1 MKKIKFI
8 ALAFLALTLG
18 SCMGDSYADPDLTEK
33 VPAAPWGNNSLK
45 EKNVISIA
53 DLKTQF
59 ATVIANSSYKLIE
72 KDMMIKAVVTGN
84 DVSGNIYN
92 QVSVQDASGA
102 IIIAINGSGLSGYLP
117 VGQEI
122 LVNLKGL
129 YIGSY
134 KKLPQIGG
142 VNTKISDGTLSMG
155 KIERAVWNQHFKIL
169 NPGEAD
175 ASTVEPEEFD
185 KTKLN
190 NSTKEEKA
198 AFAAYMEANVGKLMT
213 LKKVKFASANG
224 TNVWAPDDSNTS
236 LELIDAETGK
246 KISSSN
252 LVVRNSGY
260 SKFANEVVP
269 QGVFDITG
277 IFTRFGDTWQIV
289 LRNTDDLKS
298 VVLAY
303 LSEPFDASQ
312 GNFTIDNIKLAEGV
326 EFVWKWASAAYGMKA
341 SGYVNSTKY
350 DLQSRLKSPAI
361 DLKSAKSAKLMF
373 DQAINFSSDIKQE
386 CKVQISTDGK
396 TWTDLDVQGYPTG
409 DNWDFVSSTADLT
422 KYCGKTIYIGFLYS
436 STPTSAP
443 TWEVKNFAV
452 K

>member
-18 SCMGDSYADPDLTEK
+18 ACMGDGYADPDLTEK
-33 VPAAPWGNNSLK
+33 VPASPWGNNSLR

-59 ATVIANSSYKLIE
+59 ATIINSDNGYKQIE

-142 VNTKISDGTLSMG
+142 VNTKLSDGSLGMG
-155 KIERAVWNQHFKIL
+155 KIERAIWNEHFKIL

-175 ASTVEPEEFD
+175 ASTVVPEEFD
-185 KTKLN
+185 LTKL
-190 NSTKEEKA
+190 TD
-198 AFAAYMEANVGKLMT
+198 AAYMDANVGKLMT

-224 TNVWAPDDSNTS
+224 TNVWAPDDTNTS

-277 IFTRFGDTWQIV
+277 IFTRYNNTWQIV

-312 GNFTIDNIKLAEGV
+312 GNFTIDNIKLADGV

-341 SGYVNSTKY
+341 SGYVNGSKQE
-350 DLQSRLKSPAI
+350 LQSRLKSPAI

-373 DQAINFSSDIKQE
+373 DQAINYASDIKQE

-396 TWTDLDVQGYPTG
+396 TWTDLDVQGYPAG
-409 DNWDFVSSTADLT
+409 NSWDFVSSTADLT

-436 STPTSAP
+436 SSPTGAP

>member
-18 SCMGDSYADPDLTEK
+18 SCMGDGYADPDLTEK
-33 VPAAPWGNNSLK
+33 VPAAPYGNNSLR

-59 ATVIANSSYKLIE
+59 ATIINSDNGYKLIE

-142 VNTKISDGTLSMG
+142 VNTKLSDGSLGMG
-155 KIERAVWNQHFKIL
+155 KIERAIWNEHFKIL

-175 ASTVEPEEFD
+175 ASTVVPEEFD
-185 KTKLN
+185 LTKL
-190 NSTKEEKA
+190 TD
-198 AFAAYMEANVGKLMT
+198 AAYMDANVGKLMT

-224 TNVWAPDDSNTS
+224 TNVWAPDDTNTS

-277 IFTRFGDTWQIV
+277 IFTRYNNTWQIV
-289 LRNTDDLKS
+289 LRSTDDLKS

-312 GNFTIDNIKLAEGV
+312 GNFTIDNIKLADGV

-341 SGYVNSTKY
+341 SGYVNGSKQE
-350 DLQSRLKSPAI
+350 LQSRLKSPAI

-373 DQAINFSSDIKQE
+373 DQAINFASDMKQE

-396 TWTDLDVQGYPTG
+396 TWTDLGVQGYPTE
-409 DNWDFVSSTADLT
+409 NSWTFVSSTADLT

-436 STPTSAP
+436 SSPTSAP

>member
-18 SCMGDSYADPDLTEK
+18 SCMGDGYADPDLTEK
-33 VPAAPWGNNSLK
+33 VPAAPYGNNSLR

-59 ATVIANSSYKLIE
+59 ATIINSDNGYKLIE

-122 LVNLKGL
+122 LVSLKGL

-142 VNTKISDGTLSMG
+142 VNTKLSDGSLGMG
-155 KIERAVWNQHFKIL
+155 KIERAIWNEHFKIL

-175 ASTVEPEEFD
+175 ASTVVPEEFD
-185 KTKLN
+185 LTKL
-190 NSTKEEKA
+190 TDA
-198 AFAAYMEANVGKLMT
+198 ANMDANVGKLMT

-277 IFTRFGDTWQIV
+277 IFTRYNNTWQIV
-289 LRNTDDLKS
+289 LRSTDDLKQ

-312 GNFTIDNIKLAEGV
+312 GNFTIDNIKLADGV

-341 SGYVNSTKY
+341 SGYVNGSKQE
-350 DLQSRLKSPAI
+350 LQSRLKSPAI

-373 DQAINFSSDIKQE
+373 DQAINFASDMKQE

-396 TWTDLDVQGYPTG
+396 TWTDLDVQGYPTE
-409 DNWDFVSSTADLT
+409 NSWTFVSSTADLT

-436 STPTSAP
+436 SSPTGAP

>member
-18 SCMGDSYADPDLTEK
+18 SCMGDSYADPDLTDK
-33 VPAAPWGNNSLK
+33 VPAAPYGNNSLK

-72 KDMMIKAVVTGN
+72 KDMMLKAVVTGN

-185 KTKLN
+185 KTKLTDN
-190 NSTKEEKA
+190 
-198 AFAAYMEANVGKLMT
+198 AYMEANVCKLMT

-224 TNVWAPDDSNTS
+224 TNVWAPKDTNTS

-246 KISSSN
+246 RISSSN

-289 LRNTDDLKS
+289 LRNTDDLK
-298 VVLAY
+298 A
-303 LSEPFDASQ
+303 SETGGTLEKPYTVAQALEKINAGTAGDAKVYATGIIVKVKDVDTGTY
-312 GNFTIDNIKLAEGV
+312 GNGT
-326 EFVWKWASAAYGMKA
+326 FV
-341 SGYVNSTKY
+341 
-350 DLQSRLKSPAI
+350 I
-361 DLKSAKSAKLMF
+361 
-373 DQAINFSSDIKQE
+373 SD
-386 CKVQISTDGK
+386 DGK
-396 TWTDLDVQGYPTG
+396 DTE
-409 DNWDFVSSTADLT
+409 
-422 KYCGKTIYIGFLYS
+422 GKTL
-436 STPTSAP
+436 
-443 TWEVKNFAV
+443 EVFRCFNIDGAKWTEETKGILVPGKKVVVSGTLLDYNGT
-452 K
+452 KEIKGGNLISIK

>member
-18 SCMGDSYADPDLTEK
+18 SCMGDGYADPDLTVK
-33 VPAAPWGNNSLK
+33 VPAAPYGNNSLR

-59 ATVIANSSYKLIE
+59 ATIINSDNGYKQIE

-142 VNTKISDGTLSMG
+142 VNTKLSDGSLGMG
-155 KIERAVWNQHFKIL
+155 KIERAIWNEHFKIL

-175 ASTVEPEEFD
+175 ASTVVPEEFD
-185 KTKLN
+185 LTKL
-190 NSTKEEKA
+190 SD
-198 AFAAYMEANVGKLMT
+198 AAYMEANVCKLMT

-224 TNVWAPDDSNTS
+224 TNVWAPDDTNTS

-277 IFTRFGDTWQIV
+277 IFTRYNNTWQIV
-289 LRNTDDLKS
+289 LRSTDDLKS

-312 GNFTIDNIKLAEGV
+312 GNFTIDNIKLADGV

-341 SGYVNSTKY
+341 SGYVNGSKQE
-350 DLQSRLKSPAI
+350 LQSRLKSPAI

-373 DQAINFSSDIKQE
+373 DQAINFASDMKQE

-396 TWTDLDVQGYPTG
+396 TWTDLDVQGYPTE
-409 DNWDFVSSTADLT
+409 NSWTFVSSTADLT

-436 STPTSAP
+436 SSPTSAP

>member
-18 SCMGDSYADPDLTEK
+18 SCMGDGYADPDLTDK
-33 VPAAPWGNNSLK
+33 VPAAPYGNNSLR

-59 ATVIANSSYKLIE
+59 ATVINSDNGYKQIE

-142 VNTKISDGTLSMG
+142 VNTKLSDGSLGMG
-155 KIERAVWNQHFKIL
+155 KIERAIWNEHFKIL

-175 ASTVEPEEFD
+175 ANTVVPEEFD
-185 KTKLN
+185 LTKL
-190 NSTKEEKA
+190 TD
-198 AFAAYMEANVGKLMT
+198 AAYMNANVGKLMT

-224 TNVWAPDDSNTS
+224 TNVWAPDDTNTS

-277 IFTRFGDTWQIV
+277 IFTRYNNTWQIV
-289 LRNTDDLKS
+289 LRNTDDLKP

-312 GNFTIDNIKLAEGV
+312 GNFTIDNIKLADGV

-341 SGYVNSTKY
+341 SGYVNGSKQE
-350 DLQSRLKSPAI
+350 LQSRLKSPAI

-373 DQAINFSSDIKQE
+373 DQAINYASDIKQE

-396 TWTDLDVQGYPTG
+396 TWTDLDVQGYPAG
-409 DNWDFVSSTADLT
+409 NSWDFVSSTADLT

-436 STPTSAP
+436 STPTGAP

>member
-18 SCMGDSYADPDLTEK
+18 SCMGDGYADPDLTEK
-33 VPAAPWGNNSLK
+33 VPASPWGNNSLR

-59 ATVIANSSYKLIE
+59 ATVINSDNGYKQIE

-142 VNTKISDGTLSMG
+142 VNTKLSDGSLGIG
-155 KIERAVWNQHFKIL
+155 KIERAIWNEHFKIL

-185 KTKLN
+185 LTKL
-190 NSTKEEKA
+190 TD
-198 AFAAYMEANVGKLMT
+198 AAYMDANVCKLMT

-224 TNVWAPDDSNTS
+224 TNVWAPDDTNTS

-246 KISSSN
+246 RISSSN

-277 IFTRFGDTWQIV
+277 IFTRYNNTWQIV

-312 GNFTIDNIKLAEGV
+312 GNFTIDNIKLADGV
-326 EFVWKWASAAYGMKA
+326 EFVNGSKQE
-341 SGYVNSTKY
+341 
-350 DLQSRLKSPAI
+350 LQSRLKSPAI

-373 DQAINFSSDIKQE
+373 DQAINFASDMKQE

-396 TWTDLDVQGYPTG
+396 TWTDLDVQGYPTE
-409 DNWDFVSSTADLT
+409 NSWTFVSSTADLT
-422 KYCGKTIYIGFLYS
+422 KYCGKTIYIGFFYS
-436 STPTSAP
+436 STPTGAP
-443 TWEVKNFAV
+443 TWEVKNFVV

>member
-18 SCMGDSYADPDLTEK
+18 SCMGDGYADPDLTEK
-33 VPAAPWGNNSLK
+33 VPAAPYGNNSLR

-59 ATVIANSSYKLIE
+59 ATIINSDNGYKLIE

-142 VNTKISDGTLSMG
+142 VNTKLSDGSLGMG
-155 KIERAVWNQHFKIL
+155 KIERAIWNEHFKIL

-175 ASTVEPEEFD
+175 ASTVVPEEFD
-185 KTKLN
+185 LTKLN
-190 NSTKEEKA
+190 NLTKEEKA
-198 AFAAYMEANVGKLMT
+198 AFAAYMEANVCKLMT

-224 TNVWAPDDSNTS
+224 TNVWASDDTNTS
-236 LELIDAETGK
+236 LELIDAETGTRINK
-246 KISSSN
+246 NN

-260 SKFANEVVP
+260 SKFANEVIP

-277 IFTRFGDTWQIV
+277 IFTRFGNTWQIV
-289 LRNTDDLKS
+289 LRNTDDLK
-298 VVLAY
+298 A
-303 LSEPFDASQ
+303 SETGGTLEKPYTVAQALEKINAGTAGDAKVYATGIIVKVKDVDTGTY
-312 GNFTIDNIKLAEGV
+312 GNGT
-326 EFVWKWASAAYGMKA
+326 FV
-341 SGYVNSTKY
+341 
-350 DLQSRLKSPAI
+350 I
-361 DLKSAKSAKLMF
+361 
-373 DQAINFSSDIKQE
+373 SD
-386 CKVQISTDGK
+386 DGK
-396 TWTDLDVQGYPTG
+396 DTE
-409 DNWDFVSSTADLT
+409 
-422 KYCGKTIYIGFLYS
+422 GKTL
-436 STPTSAP
+436 
-443 TWEVKNFAV
+443 EVFRCFNINGAKWTEETKGILVPGKKVVVSGTLLDYNGT
-452 K
+452 KEIKGGNLISIK

>member
-18 SCMGDSYADPDLTEK
+18 SCMGDGYADPDLTEK
-33 VPAAPWGNNSLK
+33 VPASPWGNNSLR

-59 ATVIANSSYKLIE
+59 ATIINSDNGYKQIE
-72 KDMMIKAVVTGN
+72 KDMMVKAVVTGN

-142 VNTKISDGTLSMG
+142 VNTKLSDGSLGMG
-155 KIERAVWNQHFKIL
+155 KIERAIWNEHFKIL

-175 ASTVEPEEFD
+175 ASTVVPEEFD
-185 KTKLN
+185 LTKL
-190 NSTKEEKA
+190 TD
-198 AFAAYMEANVGKLMT
+198 AAYMEANVGKLMT

-224 TNVWAPDDSNTS
+224 TNVWAPDDTNTS

-277 IFTRFGDTWQIV
+277 IFTRYNNTWQIV
-289 LRNTDDLKS
+289 LRSTDDLKS

-312 GNFTIDNIKLAEGV
+312 GNFTIDNIKLADGV

-341 SGYVNSTKY
+341 SGYVNGSKQE
-350 DLQSRLKSPAI
+350 LQSRLKSPAI

-373 DQAINFSSDIKQE
+373 DQAINFASDMKQE

-396 TWTDLDVQGYPTG
+396 TWTDLDVQGYPTE
-409 DNWDFVSSTADLT
+409 NSWTFVSSTADLT

-436 STPTSAP
+436 SSPTSAP

>member
-45 EKNVISIA
+45 EKNLISIA

-185 KTKLN
+185 LTKL
-190 NSTKEEKA
+190 TDK
-198 AFAAYMEANVGKLMT
+198 AYMEANVCKLMT

-224 TNVWAPDDSNTS
+224 TNVWAPKDTNTS
-236 LELIDAETGK
+236 LELIDAESGK
-246 KISSSN
+246 KINSSN

-289 LRNTDDLKS
+289 LRNTDDLKAAQTGGTLEKPYT
-298 VVLAY
+298 VAQALEKINAGTAG
-303 LSEPFDASQ
+303 DAKVYATGIIVKVKDVNTGTY
-312 GNFTIDNIKLAEGV
+312 GNGT
-326 EFVWKWASAAYGMKA
+326 FV
-341 SGYVNSTKY
+341 
-350 DLQSRLKSPAI
+350 I
-361 DLKSAKSAKLMF
+361 
-373 DQAINFSSDIKQE
+373 SD
-386 CKVQISTDGK
+386 DGK
-396 TWTDLDVQGYPTG
+396 DTE
-409 DNWDFVSSTADLT
+409 
-422 KYCGKTIYIGFLYS
+422 GKTL
-436 STPTSAP
+436 
-443 TWEVKNFAV
+443 EVFRCYNIDGAKWTEETKGILVPGKKVVVSGILLDYNGT
-452 K
+452 KEIKGGNLISIK

>member
-18 SCMGDSYADPDLTEK
+18 SCMGDSYADPDLTDK
-33 VPAAPWGNNSLK
+33 VPAAPYGNNSLR

-185 KTKLN
+185 KTKL
-190 NSTKEEKA
+190 TDK
-198 AFAAYMEANVGKLMT
+198 AYMEANVCKLMT

-224 TNVWAPDDSNTS
+224 TNVWAPKDTNTS
-236 LELIDAETGK
+236 LELIDAESGK
-246 KISSSN
+246 KINSSN

-289 LRNTDDLKS
+289 LRNTDDLKAAQTGGTLEKPYT
-298 VVLAY
+298 VAQALEKINAGTAG
-303 LSEPFDASQ
+303 DAKVYATGIIVKVKDVNTGMY
-312 GNFTIDNIKLAEGV
+312 GNGT
-326 EFVWKWASAAYGMKA
+326 FV
-341 SGYVNSTKY
+341 
-350 DLQSRLKSPAI
+350 I
-361 DLKSAKSAKLMF
+361 
-373 DQAINFSSDIKQE
+373 SD
-386 CKVQISTDGK
+386 DGK
-396 TWTDLDVQGYPTG
+396 DTE
-409 DNWDFVSSTADLT
+409 
-422 KYCGKTIYIGFLYS
+422 GKTL
-436 STPTSAP
+436 
-443 TWEVKNFAV
+443 EVFRCFNIDGAKWTEETKGILVPGKKVVVSGTLLDYNGT
-452 K
+452 KEIKGGNLISIK

>member
-18 SCMGDSYADPDLTEK
+18 SCMGDGYADPDLTDK
-33 VPAAPWGNNSLK
+33 VPAAPYGNNSLR

-59 ATVIANSSYKLIE
+59 ATVINSDNGYKQIE

-84 DVSGNIYN
+84 DISGNIYN

-142 VNTKISDGTLSMG
+142 VNTKLSDGSLGMG
-155 KIERAVWNQHFKIL
+155 KIERAIWNEHFKIL

-175 ASTVEPEEFD
+175 ASTVVPEEFD
-185 KTKLN
+185 RTKLN
-190 NSTKEEKA
+190 NLTKEEKA

-224 TNVWAPDDSNTS
+224 TNVWAPGDTNTS

-246 KISSSN
+246 RINKNN

-260 SKFANEVVP
+260 SKFANEVIP

-277 IFTRFGDTWQIV
+277 IFTRYHNKDYDTWQIV
-289 LRNTDDLKS
+289 LRSTDDLK
-298 VVLAY
+298 A
-303 LSEPFDASQ
+303 SETGGTLEKPYTVAQALEKINAGTAGDAKVYATGIIVKVKDVDTGTY
-312 GNFTIDNIKLAEGV
+312 GNGT
-326 EFVWKWASAAYGMKA
+326 FV
-341 SGYVNSTKY
+341 
-350 DLQSRLKSPAI
+350 I
-361 DLKSAKSAKLMF
+361 
-373 DQAINFSSDIKQE
+373 SD
-386 CKVQISTDGK
+386 DGK
-396 TWTDLDVQGYPTG
+396 DTE
-409 DNWDFVSSTADLT
+409 
-422 KYCGKTIYIGFLYS
+422 GKTL
-436 STPTSAP
+436 
-443 TWEVKNFAV
+443 EVFRCYNIDGAKWTEETKGILVPGKKVVVSGTLLDYNGT
-452 K
+452 KEIKGGNLISIK

>member
-18 SCMGDSYADPDLTEK
+18 SCMGDSYADPDLTDK
-33 VPAAPWGNNSLK
+33 VPAAPWGNNSLR

-155 KIERAVWNQHFKIL
+155 KIERAIWNEHFKIL

-185 KTKLN
+185 LTKL
-190 NSTKEEKA
+190 TDK
-198 AFAAYMEANVGKLMT
+198 AYMEANVGKLMT

-224 TNVWAPDDSNTS
+224 TNVWAPNDTNTS
-236 LELIDAETGK
+236 LELINAETGK
-246 KISSSN
+246 RINSSN

-312 GNFTIDNIKLAEGV
+312 GNFTIDNVKLADGV

-373 DQAINFSSDIKQE
+373 DQAINFASDMKQE

-396 TWTDLDVQGYPTG
+396 TWTDLDVQGYPTE
-409 DNWDFVSSTADLT
+409 NSWTFVSSTADLT

-436 STPTSAP
+436 SSPTGAP

>member
-33 VPAAPWGNNSLK
+33 VPASPWGNNSLR

-59 ATVIANSSYKLIE
+59 ATIINSDNGYKQIE

-142 VNTKISDGTLSMG
+142 VNTKLSDGSLGMG
-155 KIERAVWNQHFKIL
+155 KIERAIWNEHFKIL

-175 ASTVEPEEFD
+175 ASTVVPEEFD
-185 KTKLN
+185 LTKL
-190 NSTKEEKA
+190 TDP
-198 AFAAYMEANVGKLMT
+198 AYMDANVGKLMT

-224 TNVWAPDDSNTS
+224 KNVWAPDDSNTS

-246 KISSSN
+246 RISSSN

-260 SKFANEVVP
+260 SKFANEVIP

-277 IFTRFGDTWQIV
+277 IFTRFGNTWQIV
-289 LRNTDDLKS
+289 LRSTDDLKS

-312 GNFTIDNIKLAEGV
+312 GNFTIDNIKLADGV

-341 SGYVNSTKY
+341 SGYVNGSKQE
-350 DLQSRLKSPAI
+350 LQSRLKSPAI

-373 DQAINFSSDIKQE
+373 DQAINFASDMKQE

-396 TWTDLDVQGYPTG
+396 TWTDLDVQGYPTE
-409 DNWDFVSSTADLT
+409 NSWTFVSSTADLT

-436 STPTSAP
+436 SSPTSAP

>member
-18 SCMGDSYADPDLTEK
+18 SCMGDGYADPDLTEK
-33 VPAAPWGNNSLK
+33 VPASPWGNNSLR

-59 ATVIANSSYKLIE
+59 ATVINSDNGYKQIE

-84 DVSGNIYN
+84 DISGNIYN

-142 VNTKISDGTLSMG
+142 VNTKLSDGSLGIG
-155 KIERAVWNQHFKIL
+155 KIERAIWNEHFKIL

-175 ASTVEPEEFD
+175 ASTVVPEEFD
-185 KTKLN
+185 LTKL
-190 NSTKEEKA
+190 TD
-198 AFAAYMEANVGKLMT
+198 AAYMDANVGKLMT

-224 TNVWAPDDSNTS
+224 TNVWAPDDTNTS

-277 IFTRFGDTWQIV
+277 IFTRYNNTWQIV
-289 LRNTDDLKS
+289 LRNTDDLKP

-312 GNFTIDNIKLAEGV
+312 GNFTIDNIKLADGV

-341 SGYVNSTKY
+341 SGYVNGSKQE
-350 DLQSRLKSPAI
+350 LQSRLKSPAI

-373 DQAINFSSDIKQE
+373 DQAINYASDIKQE

-396 TWTDLDVQGYPTG
+396 TWTDLDVQGYPAG
-409 DNWDFVSSTADLT
+409 NSWDFVSSTADLT

-436 STPTSAP
+436 STPTGAP

>member
-18 SCMGDSYADPDLTEK
+18 SCMGDGYADPDLTEK
-33 VPAAPWGNNSLK
+33 VPAAPYGNNSLR

-59 ATVIANSSYKLIE
+59 ATIINSDNGYKLIE

-142 VNTKISDGTLSMG
+142 VNTKLSDGSLGMG
-155 KIERAVWNQHFKIL
+155 KIERAIWNEHFKIL

-175 ASTVEPEEFD
+175 ASTVVPEEFD
-185 KTKLN
+185 LTKL
-190 NSTKEEKA
+190 TD
-198 AFAAYMEANVGKLMT
+198 AAYMDANVGKLMT

-224 TNVWAPDDSNTS
+224 TNVWAPDDTNTS

-277 IFTRFGDTWQIV
+277 IFTRYNNTWQIV
-289 LRNTDDLKS
+289 LRSTDDLKS

-312 GNFTIDNIKLAEGV
+312 GNFTIDNIKQADGV

-341 SGYVNSTKY
+341 SGYVNGSKQE
-350 DLQSRLKSPAI
+350 LQSRLKSPAI

-373 DQAINFSSDIKQE
+373 DQAINFASDMKQE

-396 TWTDLDVQGYPTG
+396 TWTDLDVQGYPAG
-409 DNWDFVSSTADLT
+409 NSWDFVSSTADLT

-436 STPTSAP
+436 STPTGAP

>member
-18 SCMGDSYADPDLTEK
+18 SCMGDGYADPDLTEK
-33 VPAAPWGNNSLK
+33 VPAAPYGNNSLR

-59 ATVIANSSYKLIE
+59 ATVINSDNGYKQIE

-142 VNTKISDGTLSMG
+142 VNTKLSDGSLGMG
-155 KIERAVWNQHFKIL
+155 KIERAIWNEHFKIL

-175 ASTVEPEEFD
+175 ASTVVPEEFD
-185 KTKLN
+185 LTKL
-190 NSTKEEKA
+190 TDP
-198 AFAAYMEANVGKLMT
+198 AYMDANVGKLMT

-224 TNVWAPDDSNTS
+224 TNVWAPDDTNTS

-246 KISSSN
+246 RINKNN

-277 IFTRFGDTWQIV
+277 IFTRYNNTWQIV
-289 LRNTDDLKS
+289 LRSTDDLKS

-312 GNFTIDNIKLAEGV
+312 GNFTIDNIKLADGV

-341 SGYVNSTKY
+341 SGYVNGSKQE
-350 DLQSRLKSPAI
+350 LQSRLKSPAI

-373 DQAINFSSDIKQE
+373 DQAINFASDMKQE

-396 TWTDLDVQGYPTG
+396 TWTDLDVQGYPTE
-409 DNWDFVSSTADLT
+409 NSWTFVSSTADLT

-436 STPTSAP
+436 SSPTSAP

>member
-18 SCMGDSYADPDLTEK
+18 SCMGDGYADPDLTEK
-33 VPAAPWGNNSLK
+33 VPASPWGNNSLR

-59 ATVIANSSYKLIE
+59 ATIINSDNGYKLIE

-142 VNTKISDGTLSMG
+142 VNTKLSDGSLGMG
-155 KIERAVWNQHFKIL
+155 KIERAIWNEHFKIL
-169 NPGEAD
+169 NPSEAD
-175 ASTVEPEEFD
+175 ASTVVPEEFD
-185 KTKLN
+185 LTKL
-190 NSTKEEKA
+190 TD
-198 AFAAYMEANVGKLMT
+198 AAYMDANVGKLMT

-224 TNVWAPDDSNTS
+224 TNVWAPDDTNTS

-246 KISSSN
+246 RINKNN

-277 IFTRFGDTWQIV
+277 IFTRFGNTWQIV

-312 GNFTIDNIKLAEGV
+312 GNFTIDNIKLADGV

-341 SGYVNSTKY
+341 SGYVNGSKQE
-350 DLQSRLKSPAI
+350 LQSRLKSPAI

-373 DQAINFSSDIKQE
+373 DQAINFASDMKQE

-396 TWTDLDVQGYPTG
+396 TWTDLDVQGYPTE
-409 DNWDFVSSTADLT
+409 NSWTFVSSTADLT

-436 STPTSAP
+436 SSPTSAP

>member
-18 SCMGDSYADPDLTEK
+18 SCMGDGYADPDLTEK
-33 VPAAPWGNNSLK
+33 VPASPWGNNSLK

-59 ATVIANSSYKLIE
+59 ATVINSDNGYKQIE

-142 VNTKISDGTLSMG
+142 VNTKLSDGSLGMG
-155 KIERAVWNQHFKIL
+155 KIERAIWNEHFKIL

-175 ASTVEPEEFD
+175 ASTVVPEEFD
-185 KTKLN
+185 LTKL
-190 NSTKEEKA
+190 TD
-198 AFAAYMEANVGKLMT
+198 AAYMEANVGKLMT

-224 TNVWAPDDSNTS
+224 TNVWAPDDTNTS

-303 LSEPFDASQ
+303 ISEPFDASQ
-312 GNFTIDNIKLAEGV
+312 GNFTIDNIKLADGV

-341 SGYVNSTKY
+341 SGYVNNSKQE
-350 DLQSRLKSPAI
+350 LQSRLKSPAI

-373 DQAINFSSDIKQE
+373 DQAINFASDMKQE

-396 TWTDLDVQGYPTG
+396 TWTDLDVQGYPTE
-409 DNWDFVSSTADLT
+409 NSWTFVSSTADLT

>member
-18 SCMGDSYADPDLTEK
+18 SCMGDGYADPDLTEK
-33 VPAAPWGNNSLK
+33 VPASPWGNNSLR

-59 ATVIANSSYKLIE
+59 ATIINSDNGYKLIE

-142 VNTKISDGTLSMG
+142 VNTKLSDGSLGMG
-155 KIERAVWNQHFKIL
+155 KIERAIWNEHFKIL

-175 ASTVEPEEFD
+175 ASTVVPEEFD
-185 KTKLN
+185 LTKL
-190 NSTKEEKA
+190 TD
-198 AFAAYMEANVGKLMT
+198 AAYMDANVGKLMT

-289 LRNTDDLKS
+289 LRSTDDLKS

-303 LSEPFDASQ
+303 ISEPFDASQ
-312 GNFTIDNIKLAEGV
+312 GNFTIDNIKLADGV

-341 SGYVNSTKY
+341 SGYVNGSKQE
-350 DLQSRLKSPAI
+350 LQSRLKSPAI

-373 DQAINFSSDIKQE
+373 DQAINFASDMKQE

-396 TWTDLDVQGYPTG
+396 TWTDLDVQGYPTE
-409 DNWDFVSSTADLT
+409 NSWTFVSSTADLT
-422 KYCGKTIYIGFLYS
+422 KYCGKNIYIGFLYS
-436 STPTSAP
+436 SSPTGAP

>member
-18 SCMGDSYADPDLTEK
+18 SCMGDGYADPDLTEK
-33 VPAAPWGNNSLK
+33 VPAAPYGNNSLR

-59 ATVIANSSYKLIE
+59 ATIINSDNGYKQIE

-142 VNTKISDGTLSMG
+142 VNTKLSDGSLGIG
-155 KIERAVWNQHFKIL
+155 KIERAVWNEHFKIL

-175 ASTVEPEEFD
+175 ASTVVPEEFD
-185 KTKLN
+185 QTKL
-190 NSTKEEKA
+190 TD
-198 AFAAYMEANVGKLMT
+198 AAYMDANVGKLMT

-269 QGVFDITG
+269 KGVFDITG
-277 IFTRFGDTWQIV
+277 IFTRYNNTWQIV
-289 LRNTDDLKS
+289 LRSTDDLKS

-303 LSEPFDASQ
+303 ISELFDASQ
-312 GNFTIDNIKLAEGV
+312 GNFTIDNIKLADGV

-341 SGYVNSTKY
+341 SGYVNGSKQE
-350 DLQSRLKSPAI
+350 LQSRLKSPAI

-373 DQAINFSSDIKQE
+373 DQAINFASDMKQE

-396 TWTDLDVQGYPTG
+396 TWTDLDVQGYPTE
-409 DNWDFVSSTADLT
+409 NSWTFVSSTADLT

>member
-18 SCMGDSYADPDLTEK
+18 SCMGDGYADPDLTEK
-33 VPAAPWGNNSLK
+33 VPASPWGNNSLR

-59 ATVIANSSYKLIE
+59 ATIINSDNGYKQIE

-142 VNTKISDGTLSMG
+142 VNTKLSDGSLGMG
-155 KIERAVWNQHFKIL
+155 KIERAIWNEHFKIL

-175 ASTVEPEEFD
+175 ASTVVPEEFD
-185 KTKLN
+185 LTKL
-190 NSTKEEKA
+190 TD
-198 AFAAYMEANVGKLMT
+198 AAYMDANVGKLMT

-224 TNVWAPDDSNTS
+224 KNVWAPDDTNTS

-246 KISSSN
+246 RINKNN

-277 IFTRFGDTWQIV
+277 IFTRFGNTWQIV
-289 LRNTDDLKS
+289 LRSTDDLKS

-303 LSEPFDASQ
+303 ISEPFDASQ
-312 GNFTIDNIKLAEGV
+312 GNFTIDNIKLADGV

-341 SGYVNSTKY
+341 SGYVNGSKQE
-350 DLQSRLKSPAI
+350 LQSRLKSPAI

-373 DQAINFSSDIKQE
+373 DQAINFASDMKQE

-396 TWTDLDVQGYPTG
+396 TWTDLDVQGYPTE
-409 DNWDFVSSTADLT
+409 NSWTFVSSTADLT

-436 STPTSAP
+436 SSPTGAP

>member
-18 SCMGDSYADPDLTEK
+18 SCMGDGYADPDLTEK
-33 VPAAPWGNNSLK
+33 VPASPWGNNSLR

-59 ATVIANSSYKLIE
+59 ATIINSDNGYKQIE

-142 VNTKISDGTLSMG
+142 VNTKLSDGSLGMG
-155 KIERAVWNQHFKIL
+155 KIERAIWNEHFKIL

-175 ASTVEPEEFD
+175 ASTVVPEEFD
-185 KTKLN
+185 LTKL
-190 NSTKEEKA
+190 TD
-198 AFAAYMEANVGKLMT
+198 AAYMDANVGKLMT

-224 TNVWAPDDSNTS
+224 KNVWAPDDTNTS

-246 KISSSN
+246 RISSSN

-277 IFTRFGDTWQIV
+277 IFTRYNNTWQIV
-289 LRNTDDLKS
+289 LRSTDDLKS

-312 GNFTIDNIKLAEGV
+312 GNFTIDNIKLADGV

-341 SGYVNSTKY
+341 SGYVNGSKQE
-350 DLQSRLKSPAI
+350 LQSRLKSPAI

-373 DQAINFSSDIKQE
+373 DQAINFASDMKQE

-396 TWTDLDVQGYPTG
+396 TWTDLDVQGYPTE
-409 DNWDFVSSTADLT
+409 NSWTFVSSTADLT

-436 STPTSAP
+436 STPTGAP

>member
-18 SCMGDSYADPDLTEK
+18 SCMGDGYADPDLTEK
-33 VPAAPWGNNSLK
+33 VPASPWGNNSLR

-59 ATVIANSSYKLIE
+59 ATVINSDNGYKQIE

-142 VNTKISDGTLSMG
+142 VNTKLSDGSLGMG
-155 KIERAVWNQHFKIL
+155 KIERAIWNEHFKIL

-175 ASTVEPEEFD
+175 ASTVVPEEFD
-185 KTKLN
+185 LTKL
-190 NSTKEEKA
+190 TD
-198 AFAAYMEANVGKLMT
+198 AAYMEANVGKLMT

-224 TNVWAPDDSNTS
+224 TNVWAPGDTNTS
-236 LELIDAETGK
+236 LELIDAETGGTLEK
-246 KISSSN
+246 PYTVAQALEKIN
-252 LVVRNSGY
+252 AGTAGDAKVY
-260 SKFANEVVP
+260 A
-269 QGVFDITG
+269 TG
-277 IFTRFGDTWQIV
+277 IIVKVKDVDTG
-289 LRNTDDLKS
+289 T
-298 VVLAY
+298 Y
-303 LSEPFDASQ
+303 
-312 GNFTIDNIKLAEGV
+312 GNGT
-326 EFVWKWASAAYGMKA
+326 FV
-341 SGYVNSTKY
+341 
-350 DLQSRLKSPAI
+350 I
-361 DLKSAKSAKLMF
+361 
-373 DQAINFSSDIKQE
+373 SD
-386 CKVQISTDGK
+386 DGK
-396 TWTDLDVQGYPTG
+396 DTE
-409 DNWDFVSSTADLT
+409 
-422 KYCGKTIYIGFLYS
+422 GKTL
-436 STPTSAP
+436 
-443 TWEVKNFAV
+443 EVFRCYNIDGAKWTEETKGILVPGKKVVVSGTLLDYNGT
-452 K
+452 KEIKGGNLISIK

>member
-18 SCMGDSYADPDLTEK
+18 SCMGDGYAAPDLTEK
-33 VPAAPWGNNSLK
+33 VPAAPYGNNSLR

-59 ATVIANSSYKLIE
+59 ATIINSDNGYKQIE

-142 VNTKISDGTLSMG
+142 VNTKLSDGSLGMG
-155 KIERAVWNQHFKIL
+155 KIERAIWNEHFKIL

-175 ASTVEPEEFD
+175 ASMVVPEEFD
-185 KTKLN
+185 LTKL
-190 NSTKEEKA
+190 TD
-198 AFAAYMEANVGKLMT
+198 AAYMDANVGKLMT

-277 IFTRFGDTWQIV
+277 IFTRYNNTWQIV
-289 LRNTDDLKS
+289 LRSTDDLKQ

-312 GNFTIDNIKLAEGV
+312 GNFTIDNIKLADGV

-341 SGYVNSTKY
+341 SGYVNGSKQE
-350 DLQSRLKSPAI
+350 LQSRLKSPAI

-373 DQAINFSSDIKQE
+373 DQAINFASDIKQE

-396 TWTDLDVQGYPTG
+396 TWTDLDVQGYPAG
-409 DNWDFVSSTADLT
+409 NSWDFVASTADLT

>member
-18 SCMGDSYADPDLTEK
+18 SCMGDGYADPDLTEK
-33 VPAAPWGNNSLK
+33 VPASPWGNNSLR

-59 ATVIANSSYKLIE
+59 ATVINSDNGYKQIE

-142 VNTKISDGTLSMG
+142 VNTKLSDGSLGMG
-155 KIERAVWNQHFKIL
+155 KIERAIWNEHFKIL

-175 ASTVEPEEFD
+175 ASTVVPEEFD
-185 KTKLN
+185 LTKL
-190 NSTKEEKA
+190 TD
-198 AFAAYMEANVGKLMT
+198 AAYMDANVGKLMT

-224 TNVWAPDDSNTS
+224 TNVWAPDDTNTS

-246 KISSSN
+246 RISSSN

-269 QGVFDITG
+269 KGVFDITG

-303 LSEPFDASQ
+303 ISEPFDASQ
-312 GNFTIDNIKLAEGV
+312 GNFTIDNIKLADGV

-341 SGYVNSTKY
+341 SGYVNGSKQE
-350 DLQSRLKSPAI
+350 LQSRLKSPAI

-373 DQAINFSSDIKQE
+373 DQAINYASDMKQE

-396 TWTDLDVQGYPTG
+396 TWTDLDVQGYPTE
-409 DNWDFVSSTADLT
+409 NSWTFVSSTADLT

-436 STPTSAP
+436 SSPTGAP

>member
-18 SCMGDSYADPDLTEK
+18 SCMGDGYADPDLTEK
-33 VPAAPWGNNSLK
+33 VPASPWGNNSLR

-59 ATVIANSSYKLIE
+59 ATIINSDNGYKQIE

-122 LVNLKGL
+122 LINLKGL

-142 VNTKISDGTLSMG
+142 VNTKLSDGSLGMG
-155 KIERAVWNQHFKIL
+155 KIERAIWNEHFKIL

-175 ASTVEPEEFD
+175 ASTVVPEEFD
-185 KTKLN
+185 LTKL
-190 NSTKEEKA
+190 TD
-198 AFAAYMEANVGKLMT
+198 AAYMDANVGKLMT

-224 TNVWAPDDSNTS
+224 TNVWAPDDTNTS

-277 IFTRFGDTWQIV
+277 IFTRYNNTWQIV

-303 LSEPFDASQ
+303 ISEPFDASQ
-312 GNFTIDNIKLAEGV
+312 GNFTIDNIKLADGV

-341 SGYVNSTKY
+341 SGYVNGSKQE
-350 DLQSRLKSPAI
+350 LQSRLKSPAI

-373 DQAINFSSDIKQE
+373 DQAINYASDIKQE

-396 TWTDLDVQGYPTG
+396 TWTDLDVQGYPAG
-409 DNWDFVSSTADLT
+409 NSWDFVSSTADLT

-436 STPTSAP
+436 STPTGAP

>member
-18 SCMGDSYADPDLTEK
+18 SCMGDGYADPDLTEK
-33 VPAAPWGNNSLK
+33 VPASPWGNNSLR

-59 ATVIANSSYKLIE
+59 ATVINSDNGYKQIE

-84 DVSGNIYN
+84 DISGNIYN

-117 VGQEI
+117 VGQKI

-129 YIGSY
+129 YIGNY
-134 KKLPQIGG
+134 RKLPQIGG
-142 VNTKISDGTLSMG
+142 VNTKLSDGTLSMG
-155 KIERAVWNQHFKIL
+155 KIERAVWNEHFKIL

-175 ASTVEPEEFD
+175 ASTVVPEEFD
-185 KTKLN
+185 LTKL
-190 NSTKEEKA
+190 TD
-198 AFAAYMEANVGKLMT
+198 AAYMDANVGKLMT

-224 TNVWAPDDSNTS
+224 TNVWAPDDTNTS

-277 IFTRFGDTWQIV
+277 IFTRYNNTWQIV
-289 LRNTDDLKS
+289 LRSTDDLKS

-312 GNFTIDNIKLAEGV
+312 GNFTIDNIKLADGV

-341 SGYVNSTKY
+341 SGYVNGSKQE
-350 DLQSRLKSPAI
+350 LQSRLKSPAI

-373 DQAINFSSDIKQE
+373 DQAINYASDIKQE

-396 TWTDLDVQGYPTG
+396 TWTDLDVQGYPAG
-409 DNWDFVSSTADLT
+409 NSWDFVSSTADLT

-436 STPTSAP
+436 SSPTGAP

>member
-18 SCMGDSYADPDLTEK
+18 SCMGDGYADPDLTEK
-33 VPAAPWGNNSLK
+33 VPASPWGNNSLR

-59 ATVIANSSYKLIE
+59 ATIINSDNGYKQIE

-142 VNTKISDGTLSMG
+142 VNTKLSDGSLGMG
-155 KIERAVWNQHFKIL
+155 KIERAIWNEHFKIL

-175 ASTVEPEEFD
+175 ASTVVPEEFD
-185 KTKLN
+185 LTKL
-190 NSTKEEKA
+190 TD
-198 AFAAYMEANVGKLMT
+198 AAYMNANVGKLMT

-224 TNVWAPDDSNTS
+224 TNVWAPDDTNTS

-277 IFTRFGDTWQIV
+277 IFTRYNNTWQIV

-312 GNFTIDNIKLAEGV
+312 GNFTIDNIKLADGV

-341 SGYVNSTKY
+341 SGYVNGSKQE
-350 DLQSRLKSPAI
+350 LQSRLKSPAI

-373 DQAINFSSDIKQE
+373 DQAINYASDIKQE

-396 TWTDLDVQGYPTG
+396 TWTDLDVQGYPAG
-409 DNWDFVSSTADLT
+409 NSWDFVSSTADLT

-436 STPTSAP
+436 SSPTGAP

>member
-18 SCMGDSYADPDLTEK
+18 SCMGDGYADPDLTEK
-33 VPAAPWGNNSLK
+33 VPAAPWGNNSLR

-59 ATVIANSSYKLIE
+59 ATIINSDNGYKLIE

-142 VNTKISDGTLSMG
+142 VNTKLSDGSLGMG
-155 KIERAVWNQHFKIL
+155 KIERAIWNEHFKIL

-175 ASTVEPEEFD
+175 ASTVVPEEFD
-185 KTKLN
+185 LTKL
-190 NSTKEEKA
+190 TD
-198 AFAAYMEANVGKLMT
+198 AAYMDANVGKLMT

-224 TNVWAPDDSNTS
+224 KNVWAPDDTNTS

-277 IFTRFGDTWQIV
+277 IFTRFGNTWQIV
-289 LRNTDDLKS
+289 LRSTDDLKS

-312 GNFTIDNIKLAEGV
+312 GNFTIDNIKLADGV

-341 SGYVNSTKY
+341 SGYVNGSKQE
-350 DLQSRLKSPAI
+350 LQSRLKSPAI

-373 DQAINFSSDIKQE
+373 DQAINFASDMKQE

-396 TWTDLDVQGYPTG
+396 TWTDLDVQGYPTE
-409 DNWDFVSSTADLT
+409 NSWTFVSSTADLT

-436 STPTSAP
+436 SSPTSAP

>member
-18 SCMGDSYADPDLTEK
+18 SCMGDGYADPDLTEK
-33 VPAAPWGNNSLK
+33 VPASPWGNNSLR

-59 ATVIANSSYKLIE
+59 ATIINSDNGYKQIE

-142 VNTKISDGTLSMG
+142 VNTKLSDGSLGMG
-155 KIERAVWNQHFKIL
+155 KIERAIWNEHFKIL

-175 ASTVEPEEFD
+175 ASTVVPEEFD
-185 KTKLN
+185 LTKL
-190 NSTKEEKA
+190 TD
-198 AFAAYMEANVGKLMT
+198 AAYMDANVGKLMT

-277 IFTRFGDTWQIV
+277 IFTRYNNTWQIV
-289 LRNTDDLKS
+289 LRSTDDLKS

-312 GNFTIDNIKLAEGV
+312 GNFTIDNIKLADGV

-373 DQAINFSSDIKQE
+373 DQAINFASDIKQE

-396 TWTDLDVQGYPTG
+396 TWTDLDVQGYPAG
-409 DNWDFVSSTADLT
+409 NSWDFVSSTADLT

-436 STPTSAP
+436 STPTGAP

>member
-18 SCMGDSYADPDLTEK
+18 SCMGDGYADPDLTEK
-33 VPAAPWGNNSLK
+33 VPAAPYGNNSLR

-59 ATVIANSSYKLIE
+59 ATIINSDNGYKLIE

-102 IIIAINGSGLSGYLP
+102 IIIAINGGGLSGYLP

-142 VNTKISDGTLSMG
+142 VNTKLSDGSLGMG
-155 KIERAVWNQHFKIL
+155 KIERAIWNEHFKIL

-175 ASTVEPEEFD
+175 ASTVVPEEFD
-185 KTKLN
+185 LKKL
-190 NSTKEEKA
+190 TDP
-198 AFAAYMEANVGKLMT
+198 AYMDANVGKLMT

-224 TNVWAPDDSNTS
+224 KNVWAPDDTNTS

-246 KISSSN
+246 RISSSN

-277 IFTRFGDTWQIV
+277 IFTRYNNTWQIV
-289 LRNTDDLKS
+289 LRSTDDLKS

-312 GNFTIDNIKLAEGV
+312 GNFTIDNIKLADGV

-341 SGYVNSTKY
+341 SGYVNGSKQE
-350 DLQSRLKSPAI
+350 LQSRLKSPAI

-373 DQAINFSSDIKQE
+373 DQAINFASDMKQE

-396 TWTDLDVQGYPTG
+396 TWTDLDVQGYPTE
-409 DNWDFVSSTADLT
+409 NSWTFVSSTADLT

-436 STPTSAP
+436 SSPTSAP

>member
-18 SCMGDSYADPDLTEK
+18 SCMGDGYADPDLTEK
-33 VPAAPWGNNSLK
+33 VPASPWGNNSLR

-59 ATVIANSSYKLIE
+59 ATIINSDNGYKLIE

-142 VNTKISDGTLSMG
+142 VNTKLSDGSLGMG
-155 KIERAVWNQHFKIL
+155 KIERAIWNEHFKIL

-175 ASTVEPEEFD
+175 ASTVVPEEFD
-185 KTKLN
+185 LTKL
-190 NSTKEEKA
+190 SD
-198 AFAAYMEANVGKLMT
+198 AAYMEANVCKLMT

-224 TNVWAPDDSNTS
+224 TNVWAPDDTNTS

-277 IFTRFGDTWQIV
+277 IFTRYNNTWQIV
-289 LRNTDDLKS
+289 LRSTDDLKS

-312 GNFTIDNIKLAEGV
+312 GNFTIDNIKLADGV

-341 SGYVNSTKY
+341 SGYVNGSKQE
-350 DLQSRLKSPAI
+350 LQSRLKSPAI

-373 DQAINFSSDIKQE
+373 DQAINFASDMKQE

-396 TWTDLDVQGYPTG
+396 TWTDLDVQGYPAG
-409 DNWDFVSSTADLT
+409 NSWDFVSSTADLT

-436 STPTSAP
+436 STPTGAP

>member
-18 SCMGDSYADPDLTEK
+18 SCMGDGYADPDLTEK
-33 VPAAPWGNNSLK
+33 VPASPWGNNSLR

-59 ATVIANSSYKLIE
+59 ATIINSDNGYKQIE

-142 VNTKISDGTLSMG
+142 VNTKLSDGSLGMG
-155 KIERAVWNQHFKIL
+155 KIERAIWNEHFKIL

-175 ASTVEPEEFD
+175 ASTVVPEEFD
-185 KTKLN
+185 LTKL
-190 NSTKEEKA
+190 TD
-198 AFAAYMEANVGKLMT
+198 AAYMEANVGKLMT

-224 TNVWAPDDSNTS
+224 TNVWAPDDTNTS

-246 KISSSN
+246 RINKNN

-277 IFTRFGDTWQIV
+277 IFTRYNNTWQIV
-289 LRNTDDLKS
+289 LRSTDDLK
-298 VVLAY
+298 A
-303 LSEPFDASQ
+303 SETGGTLEKPYTVAQALEKINAGTAGDAKVYATGIIVKVKDVDTGQ
-312 GNFTIDNIKLAEGV
+312 YGNGT
-326 EFVWKWASAAYGMKA
+326 FV
-341 SGYVNSTKY
+341 
-350 DLQSRLKSPAI
+350 I
-361 DLKSAKSAKLMF
+361 
-373 DQAINFSSDIKQE
+373 SD
-386 CKVQISTDGK
+386 DGK
-396 TWTDLDVQGYPTG
+396 DTE
-409 DNWDFVSSTADLT
+409 
-422 KYCGKTIYIGFLYS
+422 GKTL
-436 STPTSAP
+436 
-443 TWEVKNFAV
+443 EVFRCYNIDGAKWTEETKKILVPGKKVVVSGTLLDYNGT
-452 K
+452 KEIKGGNLISIK

>member
-18 SCMGDSYADPDLTEK
+18 SCMGDGYADPDLTEK
-33 VPAAPWGNNSLK
+33 VPASPWGNNSLR

-59 ATVIANSSYKLIE
+59 ATIINSDNGYKQIE

-129 YIGSY
+129 YIGNY
-134 KKLPQIGG
+134 RKLPQIGG
-142 VNTKISDGTLSMG
+142 VNTKLSDGTLSMG
-155 KIERAVWNQHFKIL
+155 KIERAVWNEHFKIL

-175 ASTVEPEEFD
+175 ASTVVSEEFD
-185 KTKLN
+185 LTKL
-190 NSTKEEKA
+190 TD
-198 AFAAYMEANVGKLMT
+198 AAYMDANVGKLMT

-224 TNVWAPDDSNTS
+224 TNVWAPDDTNTS

-277 IFTRFGDTWQIV
+277 IFTRYNNTWQIV
-289 LRNTDDLKS
+289 LRSTDDLKS

-312 GNFTIDNIKLAEGV
+312 GNFTIDNIKLADGV

-341 SGYVNSTKY
+341 SGYVNGSKQE
-350 DLQSRLKSPAI
+350 LQSRLKSPAI

-373 DQAINFSSDIKQE
+373 DQAINYASDIKQE

-396 TWTDLDVQGYPTG
+396 TWTDLDVQGYPAG
-409 DNWDFVSSTADLT
+409 NSWDFVSSTADLT

-436 STPTSAP
+436 SSPTGAP

>member
-18 SCMGDSYADPDLTEK
+18 SCMGDSYADPDLTDK
-33 VPAAPWGNNSLK
+33 VPAAPYGNNSLR

-142 VNTKISDGTLSMG
+142 VNTKISDGSLSMG
-155 KIERAVWNQHFKIL
+155 KIERAVWNEHFKIL

-175 ASTVEPEEFD
+175 ASTVVPEEFD
-185 KTKLN
+185 LTKL
-190 NSTKEEKA
+190 TDK
-198 AFAAYMEANVGKLMT
+198 AYMEANVCKLMT

-224 TNVWAPDDSNTS
+224 TNVWAPKDTNTS
-236 LELIDAETGK
+236 LELIDAESGK
-246 KISSSN
+246 RISSSN

-289 LRNTDDLKS
+289 LRNTDDLKAAQTGGTLEKPYT
-298 VVLAY
+298 VAQALEKINAGTAG
-303 LSEPFDASQ
+303 DAKVYATGIIVKVKDVNTGTY
-312 GNFTIDNIKLAEGV
+312 GNGT
-326 EFVWKWASAAYGMKA
+326 FV
-341 SGYVNSTKY
+341 
-350 DLQSRLKSPAI
+350 I
-361 DLKSAKSAKLMF
+361 
-373 DQAINFSSDIKQE
+373 SD
-386 CKVQISTDGK
+386 DGK
-396 TWTDLDVQGYPTG
+396 DTE
-409 DNWDFVSSTADLT
+409 
-422 KYCGKTIYIGFLYS
+422 GKTL
-436 STPTSAP
+436 
-443 TWEVKNFAV
+443 EVFRCYNIDGAKWTEETKGILVPGKKVVVSGILLDYNGT
-452 K
+452 KEIKGGNLISIK

>member
-18 SCMGDSYADPDLTEK
+18 SCMGDGYADPDLTEK
-33 VPAAPWGNNSLK
+33 VPASPWGNNSLR

-59 ATVIANSSYKLIE
+59 ATIINSDNGYKLIE

-142 VNTKISDGTLSMG
+142 VNTKLSDGSLGMG
-155 KIERAVWNQHFKIL
+155 KIERAIWNEHFKIL

-175 ASTVEPEEFD
+175 ASTVVPEEFD
-185 KTKLN
+185 RTKLN
-190 NSTKEEKA
+190 NLTKEEKA
-198 AFAAYMEANVGKLMT
+198 AFAAYMEANVCKLMT

-224 TNVWAPDDSNTS
+224 TNVWAPGDTNTS
-236 LELIDAETGK
+236 LELIDAETGTRINK
-246 KISSSN
+246 NN

-260 SKFANEVVP
+260 SKFANEVIP

-277 IFTRFGDTWQIV
+277 IFTRYHNKDYDTWQIV
-289 LRNTDDLKS
+289 LRSTDDLK
-298 VVLAY
+298 A
-303 LSEPFDASQ
+303 SETGGTLEKPYTVAQALEKINAGTAGDAKVYATGIIVKVKDVDTGSY
-312 GNFTIDNIKLAEGV
+312 GNGT
-326 EFVWKWASAAYGMKA
+326 FV
-341 SGYVNSTKY
+341 
-350 DLQSRLKSPAI
+350 I
-361 DLKSAKSAKLMF
+361 
-373 DQAINFSSDIKQE
+373 SD
-386 CKVQISTDGK
+386 DGK
-396 TWTDLDVQGYPTG
+396 DTE
-409 DNWDFVSSTADLT
+409 
-422 KYCGKTIYIGFLYS
+422 GKTL
-436 STPTSAP
+436 
-443 TWEVKNFAV
+443 EVFRCYNIDGAKWTEETKGILVPGKKVVVSGTLLDYNGT
-452 K
+452 KEIKGGNLISIK

>member
-18 SCMGDSYADPDLTEK
+18 SCMGDGYADPDLTEK
-33 VPAAPWGNNSLK
+33 VPAAPYGNNSLR

-59 ATVIANSSYKLIE
+59 ATIINSDNGYKQIE

-92 QVSVQDASGA
+92 QVSVQDKSGA

-142 VNTKISDGTLSMG
+142 VNTKLSDGSLGMG
-155 KIERAVWNQHFKIL
+155 KIERAIWNEHFKIL

-175 ASTVEPEEFD
+175 ASTVVPEEFD
-185 KTKLN
+185 LTKL
-190 NSTKEEKA
+190 TD
-198 AFAAYMEANVGKLMT
+198 AAYMDANVGKLMT

-224 TNVWAPDDSNTS
+224 TNVWAPDDTNTS

-246 KISSSN
+246 RINKNN

-277 IFTRFGDTWQIV
+277 IFTRYNNTWQIV
-289 LRNTDDLKS
+289 LRSTDDLKS

-312 GNFTIDNIKLAEGV
+312 GNFTIDNIKLADGV

-341 SGYVNSTKY
+341 SGYVNGSKQE
-350 DLQSRLKSPAI
+350 LQSRLKSSAI

-373 DQAINFSSDIKQE
+373 DQAINFASDMKQE

-396 TWTDLDVQGYPTG
+396 TWTDLDVQGYPTE
-409 DNWDFVSSTADLT
+409 NSWTFVSSTADLT

-436 STPTSAP
+436 SSPTSAP